1 MVAVET
7 RAADNTEKDE
17 EEAVVEE
24 KVEEG
29 RGLRVVQE
37 AMSKLFA
44 YTRRAVVVPGAMRK
58 GGECDAGGRGG
69 RGRGGGEGRMT
80 TERWKRECHNGRHG
94 NAALTLRE
102 RKRERGRGRRR
113 KRGELRE
120 RKREKPSTQGLY
132 FHNLPLCRF

>member
-24 KVEEG
+24 KEEEKEEEG

-69 RGRGGGEGRMT
+69 GGEGRMT

-94 NAALTLRE
+94 NAALTPRE
-102 RKRERGRGRRR
+102 
-113 KRGELRE
+113 
-120 RKREKPSTQGLY
+120 
-132 FHNLPLCRF
+132 

>member
-44 YTRRAVVVPGAMRK
+44 YTRRA
-58 GGECDAGGRGG
+58 
-69 RGRGGGEGRMT
+69 GGGTRS
-80 TERWKRECHNGRHG
+80 
-94 NAALTLRE
+94 NA
-102 RKRERGRGRRR
+102 ERGRV
-113 KRGELRE
+113 
-120 RKREKPSTQGLY
+120 
-132 FHNLPLCRF
+132 